1 MKIELLV
8 SENEVTVVS
17 EDGKAMFRSIDDAL
31 AYIKSMVNN
40 SECIRSSWYIRVPL
54 MRILGILAYASDKGI
69 RGVKEVL
76 LNYLKANGLSESN
89 VRVIEPTL
97 QALGLVNNGELTEDA
112 VKIGELFRKGLLTEC
127 ARLMMKMAYGNCM
140 LRSMLVNYKPGNPES
155 LRAIGL
161 RRRDELNYTMQLLD
175 FMISGGLINCI
186 ESVNEFL
193 RSKCSKLVCGCCS
206 NYLTYYILSRL
217 LSFKLFDYLDLPR
230 LGYSPVI
237 SSEGIFL
244 MHPNG
249 GDKVPVVSR
258 IIEFNQANYTPGLRE
273 LVDSIEQELR
283 RSNVNRAVLIIP
295 FTVNYGDCSVG
306 KVYVSTYLKGVFT
319 YSKIYDPHELT
330 SELTIN

>member
-8 SENEVTVVS
+8 SENEVTVVTD
-17 EDGKAMFRSIDDAL
+17 DGKAMFKSVDDAL
-31 AYIKSMVNN
+31 AYIRSIVNS
-40 SECIRSSWYIRVPL
+40 SECMRNSWYVRVPL
-54 MRILGILAYASDKGI
+54 MRILDILAYASDKGL

-76 LNYLKANGLSESN
+76 VSYLRSNGLSESN
-89 VRVIEPTL
+89 IRVIEPTL

-112 VKIGELFRKGLLTEC
+112 VRIGELFRKGLLTEC
-127 ARLMMKMAYGNCM
+127 ARLMMKMAYGNCV
-140 LRSMLVNYKPGNPES
+140 LRNLLINYKPGNPES
-155 LRAIGL
+155 LKAIGL
-161 RRRDELNYTMQLLD
+161 KRRDELNYTMQLLD

-186 ESVNEFL
+186 QSVNEFL
-193 RSKCSKLVCGCCS
+193 HSKCSKPICKCCG

-217 LSFKLFDYLDLPR
+217 LSVKLFDYLDLPR

-249 GDKVPVVSR
+249 SDKVPVVSR

-273 LVDSIEQELR
+273 LVDSIEQELK

-295 FTVNYGDCSVG
+295 FTVNYGDCSIG
-306 KVYVSTYLKGVFT
+306 KVYVSTYLKGIFT
-319 YSKIYDPHELT
+319 YAKIYDPHELT
-330 SELTIN
+330 GELTIN